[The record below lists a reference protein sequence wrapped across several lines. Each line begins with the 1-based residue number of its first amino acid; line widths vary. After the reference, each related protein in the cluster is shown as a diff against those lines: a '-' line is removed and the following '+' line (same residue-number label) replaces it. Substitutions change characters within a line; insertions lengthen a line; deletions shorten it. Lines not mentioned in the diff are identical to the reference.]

1 MSDHKNPVLPEEEN
15 ISPAEEPDLS
25 LNDAPEGT
33 ADTPVE
39 KKPRVKSRF
48 LQFLLIWLAVLLV
61 LGAATCFVLYRY
73 AAVYEETRPEK
84 PMEQMME
91 SLSKDDWLDK
101 AAPTASAY
109 MTEFEDADALFR
121 QYYNSSLRDYD
132 LSFRR
137 SLSQSDE
144 TLSTFVVMARNTSL
158 YNVVFRARTDKNPG
172 FGMHYWELESVSV
185 CDFTSHLD
193 SLRVEIETPADQPV
207 LLNGTPMSDAY
218 YTGDVPCPAMTE
230 LEGRFETVPVFRQ
243 YTVEAIYGNVTVT
256 DDKGI
261 ELVPEIDT
269 ALGRIRY
276 QVSPELYSLVVAAP
290 EDVTVRICGAD
301 LLPQDVT
308 GRSLGIF
315 DGFGAYT
322 GGNEWNTVEYSVSGL
337 YTKPVVE
344 AYDRDGTKLSPIVID
359 NGKFLF
365 YHANDPVLQ
374 ELVTP
379 DVQAYFDAYMD
390 YSMNPLTLARLQ
402 KLWEHTLFGTRLN
415 RYFRDSAEGMMYAS
429 TTEVSFE
436 DLTFT
441 NFCPVGENSFF
452 CTIQYKANFNA
463 QSWYENYSYD
473 LANGYE
479 MYFVKSGN
487 KWVAAEMF
495 SFS

>member
-1 MSDHKNPVLPEEEN
+1 MSDEKKSVFPDEEN
-15 ISPAEEPDLS
+15 QPLAAEPELFLS
-25 LNDAPEGT
+25 DAPEE
-33 ADTPVE
+33 PVG
-39 KKPRVKSRF
+39 KKPRPKSRF

-61 LGAATCFVLYRY
+61 IGAVTCFMLYRY
-73 AAVYEETRPEK
+73 AAVYEQTRPEK
-84 PMEQMME
+84 PMEQLME
-91 SLSKDDWLDK
+91 SMSKDDWLDK
-101 AAPTASAY
+101 AAPTASSY
-109 MTEFEDADALFR
+109 LTEFEDADALFR
-121 QYYNSSLRDYD
+121 QYYNASLRDQD
-132 LSFRR
+132 LSFRK

-172 FGMHYWELESVSV
+172 FGMHYWELESISV
-185 CDFTSHLD
+185 CDFTAHLD
-193 SLRVEIETPADQPV
+193 SVRVEIEAPAGQTV
-207 LLNGTPMSDAY
+207 TLNGVPVSDAY
-218 YTGDVPCPAMTE
+218 YTGDVPCPEMTE

-243 YTVEAIYGNVTVT
+243 YSVEAMYGNVTAA
-256 DDKGI
+256 DEKGN
-261 ELVPEIDT
+261 ELVPEFDT
-269 ALGRIRY
+269 SLSRIRY
-276 QVSPELYSLVVAAP
+276 RVSPERYSLVVAAP

-308 GRSLGIF
+308 SRSPGIF
-315 DGFGAYT
+315 EGFGAYT
-322 GGNEWNTVEYSVSGL
+322 LGNEWNTLEYNVSGL

-344 AYDRDGTKLSPIVID
+344 AFDRNGAKLSPIVTD

-365 YHANDPVLQ
+365 YHANDPALQ
-374 ELVTP
+374 ESVTP

-415 RYFRDSAEGMMYAS
+415 RYFRDSAEGMMFAS
-429 TTEVSFE
+429 TTEASFE
-436 DLTFT
+436 DLTFS

-473 LANGYE
+473 LSNGYE
-479 MYFVKSGN
+479 MYFVKSGA